1 MIRLT
6 LLTSLLLVLAAPAV
20 AQQPIDAPLP
30 PAIPWNGASRDL
42 IAKSDDPWITPS
54 EKSGFRTTP
63 GYDETVAFLNRLV
76 AAAPE
81 LRMISLGKSAE
92 GRDVWMVI
100 ASKERAFTPE
110 MVRRSGKPIL
120 FAQGGIHSGE
130 IDGKDAGLMLLRDMT
145 VGRKGNPPSAAASK
159 KLLDRASFLFV
170 PIFNVDGHER
180 SSRFG
185 RINQR
190 GPETI
195 GWRTNARNLNLNRD
209 YTKIDAEEMR
219 AMVAALDRWNPDLYL
234 DLHVTDGVDYQ
245 YDITFG
251 WNLTTGWSPE
261 ITRWMNSTLE
271 PALLRDLAA
280 RGHIPGPLVFPA
292 FGDDLSKG
300 IGLGNAGA
308 RLSTGYGDA
317 RHIGTVLVEN
327 HSLKPYDQ
335 RVLGTVVL
343 LQSALDTLGRQS
355 AALRTATA
363 SDQRR
368 RIDPIYLEWLNT
380 EVRLDHDME
389 FLGVDSRVSLS
400 PISGTLRRE
409 WLGKPVTFRVPV
421 YVHTLTP
428 ASSASRPKAYWIPAA
443 WTDVIERLKIHG
455 IRMERIDA
463 AREIEVE
470 MYRIRSP
477 KFEPEAF
484 EGRHQIKFSVTT
496 EKRKERFASGSY
508 RVPMDQ
514 PLGTLAAVL
523 LEPLSPDS
531 FLKWGFFLP
540 ILQRTEYVEDYITEP
555 LAEKMLAS
563 DPTLAAEF
571 AQRIADDEAFR
582 RDAEAR
588 LRFFYERTPY
598 YDERWMLYPVG
609 RER

>member
-1 MIRLT
+1 MMRMTRLISFLV
-6 LLTSLLLVLAAPAV
+6 LLTVPAF
-20 AQQPIDAPLP
+20 AQQPMEAPLP
-30 PAIPWNGASRDL
+30 PLIPWDGASRDL
-42 IAKSDDPWITPS
+42 TAKAGDPWITPS

-63 GYDETVAFLNRLV
+63 SYDETITYLRRLV

-81 LRMISLGKSAE
+81 LRMVSLGKSAE
-92 GRDVWMVI
+92 GRDVWMII

-110 MVRRSGKPIL
+110 TLARTGKPIL

-145 VGRKGNPPSAAASK
+145 VGRTGNPPSATTSK
-159 KLLDRASFLFV
+159 KLLERASFLFV

-190 GPETI
+190 GPENM

-209 YTKIDAEEMR
+209 YSKIDAEEMR
-219 AMVAALDRWNPDLYL
+219 ALVGALNRWNPDLYL

-261 ITRWMNSTLE
+261 ITRWMNTTLE
-271 PALLRDLAA
+271 PALLRDLKA
-280 RGHIPGPLVFPA
+280 RGHIPGPVVFPA
-292 FGDDLSKG
+292 VADDLSKG
-300 IGLGNAGA
+300 LSLGNSKP
-308 RLSTGYGDA
+308 RFSNGYADA
-317 RHIGTVLVEN
+317 RHLAGVLVEN

-343 LQSALDTLGRQS
+343 LHSALQTLGREG
-355 AALRTATA
+355 AALRVATA
-363 SDQRR
+363 NDQRR
-368 RIDPIYLEWLNT
+368 HVDPIYLDWLDT
-380 EVRLDHDME
+380 ELTSSGTVE
-389 FLGVDSRVSLS
+389 FLGVESRLTLS

-409 WLGKPVTFRVPV
+409 WLGRPVTFRVPV
-421 YVHTLTP
+421 LIHTAKP
-428 ASSASRPKAYWIPAA
+428 AAFASRPKAYWIPAA
-443 WTDVIERLKIHG
+443 WTDVIERMKIHG

-463 AREIEVE
+463 PREIDVE
-470 MYRIRSP
+470 MYRIRDP
-477 KFEPEAF
+477 KFEPEVF
-484 EGRHQIKFSVTT
+484 EGRHQVKVAVTT
-496 EKRKERFASGSY
+496 EKRRERFPAGSY

-514 PLGTLAAVL
+514 PLGILAALL
-523 LEPLSPDS
+523 LEPLSADS
-531 FLKWGFFLP
+531 FLQWGFFFS
-540 ILQRTEYVEDYITEP
+540 ILQRTEYVENYVTEP

-563 DPTLAAEF
+563 DPKLAEEF
-571 AQRIADDEAFR
+571 AKKIADDPVFR
-582 RDAEAR
+582 QDAEAR

-609 RER
+609 REK

>member
-1 MIRLT
+1 MMRLT
-6 LLTSLLLVLAAPAV
+6 RLLSLFVLLAIPVA

-30 PAIPWNGASRDL
+30 PPISWNGASRDL
-42 IAKSDDPWITPS
+42 TANPDDPWITPS
-54 EKSGFRTTP
+54 EKNGFRTTP
-63 GYDETVAFLNRLV
+63 SYDETVAFLKRLV

-100 ASKERAFTPE
+100 ASKARAFTPE
-110 MVRRSGKPIL
+110 TLRRTGKPIL

-145 VGRKGNPPSAAASK
+145 VGRKGNSLSAATSK
-159 KLLDRASFLFV
+159 KLLDRVNFLFV

-190 GPETI
+190 GPENI

-219 AMVAALDRWNPDLYL
+219 VMVAALDRWNPDLYL
-234 DLHVTDGVDYQ
+234 DLHVTDGADYQ

-261 ITRWMNSTLE
+261 ITRWMNTTLE
-271 PALLRDLAA
+271 PALLRDLKA
-280 RGHIPGPLVFPA
+280 RGHIPGPLVFPVV
-292 FGDDLSKG
+292 GDDLSKG
-300 IGLGNAGA
+300 IGLGNSKA

-327 HSLKPYDQ
+327 HSLKPYEQ

-343 LQSALDTLGRQS
+343 LQSALDTLGREG

-363 SDQRR
+363 NDQRR
-368 RIDPIYLEWLNT
+368 RVDPIYLDWLDT
-380 EVRLDHDME
+380 EIALQGDIE

-409 WLGKPVTFRVPV
+409 WLGKPVTLRVPV
-421 YVHTLTP
+421 YVHTP
-428 ASSASRPKAYWIPAA
+428 APAASASRPKAYWIPAA
-443 WTDVIERLKIHG
+443 WTDVIERMKIHG

-463 AREIEVE
+463 PREIEVE
-470 MYRIRSP
+470 IYRIQNP
-477 KFEPEAF
+477 KFEPEVF
-484 EGRHQIKFSVTT
+484 EGHHQIKVSVTT
-496 EKRKERFASGSY
+496 EKRKERFPAGSY

-514 PLGTLAAVL
+514 PLGILAAVL
-523 LEPLSPDS
+523 LEPLSADS
-531 FLKWGFFLP
+531 FLQWGFFFP
-540 ILQRTEYVEDYITEP
+540 VLQRTEYVENYVMEP
-555 LAEKMLAS
+555 LAETMLAS
-563 DPTLAAEF
+563 DPKLAEEF
-571 AQRIADDEAFR
+571 AKRIAEDAAFR
-582 RDAEAR
+582 KDTDAR